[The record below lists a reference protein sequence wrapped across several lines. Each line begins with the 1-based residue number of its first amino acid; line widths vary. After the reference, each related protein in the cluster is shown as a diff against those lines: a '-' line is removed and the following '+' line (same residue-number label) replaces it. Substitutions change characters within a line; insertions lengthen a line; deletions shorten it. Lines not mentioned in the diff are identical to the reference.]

1 MFGEILAKEL
11 RAAETKSDVFEW
23 LELNKAS
30 LAEMQKAMPKMFEKL
45 NETIEA
51 VKAEPT

>member
-1 MFGEILAKEL
+1 MFGEILVKEL

-23 LELNKAS
+23 LDANKTN
-30 LAEMQKAMPKMFEKL
+30 LAEMQKAMPTMFAKL

-51 VKAEPT
+51 IKAEPT